1 MPALNIQIEVPN
13 SAVYD
18 MEELKRKLTAYAKT
32 LIVSSN
38 TVTQKE
44 TKRYNHETLA
54 GIFVGET
61 DDLRKGY
68 INDKYEL

>member
-1 MPALNIQIEVPN
+1 
-13 SAVYD
+13 

-44 TKRYNHETLA
+44 TKQYNHEALA